1 MAKRPP
7 SKLAP
12 SKSKASPR
20 KSAKTQGEQKPAKIK
35 EKIMLK
41 EGDKA
46 PDFHLKAD
54 DGQEISLSALRGKP
68 VVLYFYPKA
77 NTPGC
82 TIEANEFRELKPKF
96 DMSDVVLLGCSADK
110 VESQAKFKAKYKL
123 NFALLSDPDFNAIEA
138 YDARRMKSFLGKS
151 FLGIVRST
159 FLIAPDGRIAKV
171 WDKVTAKGHAAE
183 VLDAAN
189 QLKGNVRGAAG
200 SV

>member
-7 SKLAP
+7 SKRKAP
-12 SKSKASPR
+12 PA
-20 KSAKTQGEQKPAKIK
+20 KSATAQRGKEKPAKIK

-46 PDFHLKAD
+46 PDFHLKGD
-54 DGQEISLSALRGKP
+54 DGQEVSLSALRGKP

-123 NFALLSDPDFNAIEA
+123 NFALLSDPDFDAIEA

-189 QLKGNVRGAAG
+189 QLKGNARGAAG